1 VGWFRNTGR
10 LEKGMPV
17 FERVKYFRQRAD
29 ELNFGVL
36 NTPATVDWDGDGDE
50 DIISGNSHG
59 QIAFIE
65 NLSGPGVERPKWAAP
80 VDLKEP
86 DGKAVWIKAGPNGSI
101 QGPCESEWGYTVVSA
116 GDWDGDGLPDIMANT
131 IRGEIRWWRNIG
143 TRRSPKLGFADGVEV
158 EWKGEQPR
166 LKWGWIRPETQKNRK
181 WIVAPWRT
189 TPVMH
194 DFNGDGL
201 VDLMLM
207 DGDNNPAFYER
218 AKNAEGKLVL
228 KPPRKAFL
236 DESGKPL
243 WFPGSW
249 GTVAGGAGRYKFTV
263 CDWDG
268 DGRDDIIFN
277 GGPNAYWLRQIK
289 SSDDTWSFRYSGP
302 LPG

>member
-1 VGWFRNTGR
+1 
-10 LEKGMPV
+10 
-17 FERVKYFRQRAD
+17 
-29 ELNFGVL
+29 
-36 NTPATVDWDGDGDE
+36 
-50 DIISGNSHG
+50 
-59 QIAFIE
+59 
-65 NLSGPGVERPKWAAP
+65 
-80 VDLKEP
+80 
-86 DGKAVWIKAGPNGSI
+86 
-101 QGPCESEWGYTVVSA
+101 
-116 GDWDGDGLPDIMANT
+116 
-131 IRGEIRWWRNIG
+131 
-143 TRRSPKLGFADGVEV
+143 V

-302 LPG
+302 LARLKLSTHNPAPAACDFDGNGIPDLVMGPMDGYFYYLRNERAP